1 MYINSQGRN
10 LNAGVVER
18 ISQWV
23 GKMLRMLGLG
33 EGGSRNV
40 ESEIGWGEEREGDS
54 VNVRQSNAEL

>member
-1 MYINSQGRN
+1 
-10 LNAGVVER
+10 
-18 ISQWV
+18 
-23 GKMLRMLGLG
+23 MLRILGLG